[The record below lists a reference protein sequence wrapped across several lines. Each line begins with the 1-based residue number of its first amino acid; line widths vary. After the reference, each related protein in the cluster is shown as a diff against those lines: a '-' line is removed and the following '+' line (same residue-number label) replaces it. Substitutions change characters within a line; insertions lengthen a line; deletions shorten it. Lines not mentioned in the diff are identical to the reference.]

1 MNAKELRGKAANE
14 LSDELLKLR
23 REQFSLR
30 MQRATGQAVK
40 PHDFGRVRKDIARL
54 KTVLAEKASAA
65 ALATQRYSAAS
76 SPASDTTAMARFF
89 GSWN

>member
-30 MQRATGQAVK
+30 MQRATGQVVK

-65 ALATQRYSAAS
+65 KTS
-76 SPASDTTAMARFF
+76 
-89 GSWN
+89 GK

>member
-1 MNAKELRGKAANE
+1 MNVKELRGKNSRD
-14 LSDELLKLR
+14 LNQDLLKAR

-54 KTVLAEKASAA
+54 KTVLAEKAAKE
-65 ALATQRYSAAS
+65 
-76 SPASDTTAMARFF
+76 P
-89 GSWN
+89 GK

>member
-1 MNAKELRGKAANE
+1 MNAKELRDKNSRD
-14 LSDELLKLR
+14 LNQDLLKAR

-54 KTVLAEKASAA
+54 KTVLAEKAAKDA
-65 ALATQRYSAAS
+65 
-76 SPASDTTAMARFF
+76 
-89 GSWN
+89 GK

>member
-1 MNAKELRGKAANE
+1 MDAKELRGKSARDLNE
-14 LSDELLKLR
+14 DLLKLR

-54 KTVLAEKASAA
+54 KMVLAEKAAKDA
-65 ALATQRYSAAS
+65 
-76 SPASDTTAMARFF
+76 
-89 GSWN
+89 GK

>member
-1 MNAKELRGKAANE
+1 MDAKGLRGKAARE
-14 LSDELLKLR
+14 LDEDLLKLR

-54 KTVLAEKASAA
+54 KTVLAEKAAKDA
-65 ALATQRYSAAS
+65 
-76 SPASDTTAMARFF
+76 
-89 GSWN
+89 GK

>member
-1 MNAKELRGKAANE
+1 MNAKELRGKDSRALNQ
-14 LSDELLKLR
+14 DLLKAR

-54 KTVLAEKASAA
+54 KTVLAEKAAKES
-65 ALATQRYSAAS
+65 
-76 SPASDTTAMARFF
+76 
-89 GSWN
+89 GK

>member
-1 MNAKELRGKAANE
+1 MNSKELRAKNSRD
-14 LSDELLKLR
+14 LNQDLLKAR

-54 KTVLAEKASAA
+54 KTVLAEKAAKES
-65 ALATQRYSAAS
+65 
-76 SPASDTTAMARFF
+76 
-89 GSWN
+89 GK

>member
-1 MNAKELRGKAANE
+1 MNAKELRVKNSRD
-14 LSDELLKLR
+14 LNQDLLKAR

-54 KTVLAEKASAA
+54 KTVLAEKAAKES
-65 ALATQRYSAAS
+65 
-76 SPASDTTAMARFF
+76 
-89 GSWN
+89 GK

>member
-1 MNAKELRGKAANE
+1 MNAKELRAKNSRD
-14 LSDELLKLR
+14 LNQDLLKAR

-54 KTVLAEKASAA
+54 KTVLAEKAAK
-65 ALATQRYSAAS
+65 
-76 SPASDTTAMARFF
+76 
-89 GSWN
+89 GSGK

>member
-1 MNAKELRGKAANE
+1 MNAKQLRDKNSRD
-14 LSDELLKLR
+14 LNQDLLKAR

-54 KTVLAEKASAA
+54 KTVLAEKAAKDA
-65 ALATQRYSAAS
+65 
-76 SPASDTTAMARFF
+76 
-89 GSWN
+89 GK

>member
-1 MNAKELRGKAANE
+1 MNAKELRGKNSRD
-14 LSDELLKLR
+14 LNQDLLKAR

-54 KTVLAEKASAA
+54 KTVLAE
-65 ALATQRYSAAS
+65 
-76 SPASDTTAMARFF
+76 
-89 GSWN
+89 